1 MRILGALLAVVVAV
15 GAGLF
20 AGLVPGHHAVPPEV
34 DFDDTIL
41 AAAAQEPPGDR
52 VQAAID
58 GVRETGFYVGPEL
71 RDELT
76 DDEVATVERIIAT
89 APVPVFVVWWADTAD
104 AGYNTAYAALDQL
117 RVGVGEDGYYA
128 VVTRGS
134 YPLLESLGYR
144 APYVDADAKGRP
156 GPALER
162 FVGELAAVP
171 PERDVPATGSRS
183 DYWGGTGGGIAA
195 GLLFAALG
203 YLGLLAVVGLVGAL
217 SRSAREGRA

>member
-1 MRILGALLAVVVAV
+1 MRVLGALLAVVVAV
-15 GAGLF
+15 GVGLF

-34 DFDDTIL
+34 DFDDAIL

-104 AGYNTAYAALDQL
+104 AGYNTTYAALDQL

-134 YPLLESLGYR
+134 YPLLGALGYR
-144 APYVDADAKGRP
+144 DPYVDADGKGRA
-156 GPALER
+156 GAALER
-162 FVGELAAVP
+162 LVEELAAVP
-171 PERDVPATGSRS
+171 PERDFEGGDTRS

-195 GLLFAALG
+195 GLLFAAIG